1 MVDTS
6 WLELFWGF
14 LFDTSL
20 LPPVFHGGEWKTVDD
35 DESIYFVLPPARI
48 FLLLCGSDTLIPFVG
63 AVCLCPGTCVCLRLH
78 LCYPWV
84 VLSDARALVVLS
96 RSLDRPFVTFRF
108 ICMAPVAFVIFGS
121 ASLISL
127 GFLVTWP
134 ADNLHAWH
142 RSHFCTKRDECVSV
156 LYVFFSFFVCWE
168 TLGVIPEYINM
179 FVDLRWT
186 WRFGVYSY
194 NTFLAHKSTQ
204 QIDHCIGPPSES

>member
-35 DESIYFVLPPARI
+35 DDSIYFVLPPARI

-84 VLSDARALVVLS
+84 VVSDARALVVLS
-96 RSLDRPFVTFRF
+96 RSLDWPFVTFRF

-127 GFLVTWP
+127 GFLAQTTCMP
-134 ADNLHAWH
+134 GTGLTSARN
-142 RSHFCTKRDECVSV
+142 
-156 LYVFFSFFVCWE
+156 E
-168 TLGVIPEYINM
+168 TNV
-179 FVDLRWT
+179 
-186 WRFGVYSY
+186 
-194 NTFLAHKSTQ
+194 
-204 QIDHCIGPPSES
+204 